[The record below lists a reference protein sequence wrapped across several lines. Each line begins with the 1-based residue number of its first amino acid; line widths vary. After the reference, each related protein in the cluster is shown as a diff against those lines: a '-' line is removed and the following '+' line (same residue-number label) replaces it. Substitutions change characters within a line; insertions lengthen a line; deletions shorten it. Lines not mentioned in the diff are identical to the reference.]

1 MGSDSFLI
9 KNGFSGAKA
18 LTNEHRFC
26 DVQIV
31 EQLMQTKA
39 LDYDMTRK

>member
-9 KNGFSGAKA
+9 KNGFSGVKKA

-31 EQLMQTKA
+31 EQLIANKGT
-39 LDYDMTRK
+39 